1 MNPFNR
7 RAAFRIAAVSVLLA
21 GIASPLAWMVAHEA
35 AEANTVS
42 MAVEESQRL
51 ARHFDAT
58 ALRGPEASVH
68 AQSAADAIV
77 GGLFDVAEIYDHE
90 GNRLAAAMTSV
101 GAEIERLLPTHR
113 PPDYTVETH
122 KDLGHTNGRW
132 VIRVFVPLKNPE
144 GVSADEIAGY
154 FEGVRAIPDWQLEQM
169 FQHGLRAALMAGL
182 ASLLCGAA
190 IYPVVVRLAADNE
203 RKASEVLAS
212 HLSLMEALGQAIAK
226 RDSDTG
232 AHNYRVAWIAARI
245 AERMGLQGKAMQS
258 MIVGSLLHDIGK
270 IGIPDAILYKPAAL
284 DDDELEI
291 MRSHVQQ
298 GEEIVAGIRWLDE
311 ARDIVSAHHEKWD
324 GTGYPRQLAGE
335 NIPLSARVF
344 ALADVFDALCSKR
357 PYKDELG
364 FDAAMEILERGVGS
378 HFDPAVMAAFRPLAR
393 DVFDTLAES
402 DEAGARGL
410 LEKRVRRHFGIGEG

>member
-7 RAAFRIAAVSVLLA
+7 RAAIRIAAVSVLLA
-21 GIASPLAWMVAHEA
+21 AVASPLAWMVAHEA

-51 ARHFDAT
+51 ARHFDVT
-58 ALRGPEASVH
+58 ALQGPNAHSH

-77 GGLFDVAEIYDHE
+77 GGLFDVAEIYDQD
-90 GNRLAAAMTSV
+90 GNRLAAAMTSA
-101 GAEIERLLPTHR
+101 GAELERLLPTHR

-122 KDLGHTNGRW
+122 RDLGRANGRW

-144 GVSADEIAGY
+144 GVRPDEVAGY
-154 FEGVRAIPDWQLEQM
+154 FEGVRAIPDWQLKQI

-203 RKASEVLAS
+203 RKTHEVLAS
-212 HLSLMEALGQAIAK
+212 HLSLMGALGEAIAK

-245 AERMGLQGKAMQS
+245 AERMGIEGKAMQS
-258 MIVGSLLHDIGK
+258 LIVGSFLHDIGK

-311 ARDIVSAHHEKWD
+311 AHAIVSAHHERWD

-364 FDAAMEILERGVGS
+364 FDAAMEILERGCGS

-393 DVFDTLAES
+393 EVFDTLAAC
-402 DEAGARGL
+402 DEAGARRL
-410 LEKRVRRHFGIGEG
+410 LEERVRLHFGIQEG

>member
-21 GIASPLAWMVAHEA
+21 AVASPLAWMVAHET

-51 ARHFDAT
+51 ARHFDVT
-58 ALRGPEASVH
+58 ALQGPNASAH

-77 GGLFDVAEIYDHE
+77 GGLFDVAEIYDQE

-101 GAEIERLLPTHR
+101 GAELERLLPTHR

-122 KDLGHTNGRW
+122 RDLGRANGRW

-144 GVSADEIAGY
+144 GVHPDEIAGY
-154 FEGVRAIPDWQLEQM
+154 FEGVRAIPDWQLEQI

-203 RKASEVLAS
+203 RKAHEVLAS
-212 HLSLMEALGQAIAK
+212 HLSLMGALGEAIAK

-232 AHNYRVAWIAARI
+232 AHNYRVAWVAARI
-245 AERMGLQGKAMQS
+245 AERMGIQGKAMQS
-258 MIVGSLLHDIGK
+258 LIVGSFLHDIGK
-270 IGIPDAILYKPAAL
+270 IGVPDAILYKPAAL
-284 DDDELEI
+284 DEDELEI

-298 GEEIVAGIRWLDE
+298 GEEIIAGIRWLDE
-311 ARDIVSAHHEKWD
+311 AHAVVSAHHEKWD

-335 NIPLSARVF
+335 NIPLSARIF

-364 FDAAMEILERGVGS
+364 FDAAMEIMERGCGS

-393 DVFDTLAES
+393 GVFDTLADC
-402 DEAGARGL
+402 DEVCARRL
-410 LEKRVRRHFGIGEG
+410 LEERVRLHFGI

>member
-7 RAAFRIAAVSVLLA
+7 RAAIRIAAVSVLLA
-21 GIASPLAWMVAHEA
+21 AVASPLAWMVAHEA

-51 ARHFDAT
+51 ARHFDVT
-58 ALRGPEASVH
+58 ALQGPNAHSH

-77 GGLFDVAEIYDHE
+77 GGLFDVAEIYDQD
-90 GNRLAAAMTSV
+90 GNRLAAAMTSA
-101 GAEIERLLPTHR
+101 GAELERLLPTHR

-122 KDLGHTNGRW
+122 RDLGSANGRW

-144 GVSADEIAGY
+144 GVRPDEVAGY
-154 FEGVRAIPDWQLEQM
+154 FEGVRAIPDWQLKQI

-203 RKASEVLAS
+203 RKTHEVLAS
-212 HLSLMEALGQAIAK
+212 HLSLMGALGEAIAK

-245 AERMGLQGKAMQS
+245 AERMGIEGKAMQS
-258 MIVGSLLHDIGK
+258 LIVGSFLHDIGK

-291 MRSHVQQ
+291 MRSHVPQ

-311 ARDIVSAHHEKWD
+311 AHAIVSAHHERWD

-364 FDAAMEILERGVGS
+364 FDAAMEILERGCGS

-393 DVFDTLAES
+393 EVFDTLAAC
-402 DEAGARGL
+402 DEAGARRL
-410 LEKRVRRHFGIGEG
+410 LEERVRLHFGIQEG